1 MVRDGSSGVDT
12 FEWAVAI
19 LAATICFGPGLA
31 AVTTAWL
38 FPWLRGSIA
47 RPRLWGWGEL
57 MLGLFFA
64 MQLMDQTIIF
74 TPHSGDVLFY
84 GGLAF
89 GVVGL
94 YLMMLARSPGTTP
107 EVPAQPYSSEVRL
120 PPSP

>member
-1 MVRDGSSGVDT
+1 MDT

-19 LAATICFGPGLA
+19 LALAICFGPGLA

-47 RPRLWGWGEL
+47 RPRLWGWGQL

-89 GVVGL
+89 GIGGL
-94 YLMMLARSPGTTP
+94 CLMMLARSPGTAP
-107 EVPAQPYSSEVRL
+107 EVPVRPYGSEVRL
-120 PPSP
+120 PPRP

>member
-1 MVRDGSSGVDT
+1 MVRGGFSVMDA
-12 FEWAVAI
+12 FEWAVTI
-19 LAATICFGPGLA
+19 LAATICFVPGLA

-38 FPWLRGSIA
+38 FPWLRASIA

-64 MQLMDQTIIF
+64 LQLMDQTIIF
-74 TPHSGDVLFY
+74 IPHSGDVLFY

-94 YLMMLARSPGTTP
+94 YLMMLARSPGGT
-107 EVPAQPYSSEVRL
+107 AD
-120 PPSP
+120 PSHPSATQQRPV

>member
-1 MVRDGSSGVDT
+1 MDT

-89 GVVGL
+89 GIAGL
-94 YLMMLARSPGTTP
+94 YLMMLARSPGTNP
-107 EVPAQPYSSEVRL
+107 EVPAKPYSSEVRL